1 MLRRAFLALAAL
13 LALAAPA
20 LAETDDPA
28 AIVRELYRVHAESDK
43 GKAPVWRPPHRD
55 RFFARSLA
63 QLLAADEKRKQAR
76 LDYDPIYNAQDAFTG
91 TIEATLKSR
100 ASTKA
105 VVEVQL
111 KDKETRR
118 LEYDLVRER
127 GAWRVADIRSAGMK
141 PEGRL
146 TRVLRGR

>member
-1 MLRRAFLALAAL
+1 MLRRSFLIAA
-13 LALAAPA
+13 LALAAPPA
-20 LAETDDPA
+20 LAEADDPVA
-28 AIVRELYRVHAESDK
+28 VVRELYRVHAESDK

-55 RFFARSLA
+55 RFFSRALA

-91 TIEATLKSR
+91 TVEATLKSR
-100 ASTKA
+100 AGDKA
-105 VVEVQL
+105 VVEVVL
-111 KDKETRR
+111 KDSEPRR

-146 TRVLRGR
+146 SSVLRGR